1 MSPLGTMY
9 RVIYAESNMSMVKDR
24 ALKLSY
30 MVEMLEQRA
39 SE

>member
-1 MSPLGTMY
+1 MSPMGTMY
-9 RVIYAESNMSMVKDR
+9 RVIYAESTMSMVKDR